1 MYVHC
6 NILYGCPLTY
16 EVFLRC
22 HYKYTAM
29 PCFSLQC
36 ALQKCTA
43 ITNALQCSAFHCYFH
58 YKNTLQY
65 KCNAMLCFSLHCTL
79 QQEKIHYNTN
89 AMFCVSLY
97 ITADAL
103 VYKSIINHWI
113 CFFIWSFTSF
123 NSFTPVHICR
133 KNQLIHTGIYPKKS
147 GTF

>member
-1 MYVHC
+1 M
-6 NILYGCPLTY
+6 
-16 EVFLRC
+16 RC
-22 HYKYTAM
+22 F
-29 PCFSLQC
+29 CG
-36 ALQKCTA
+36 A
-43 ITNALQCSAFHCYFH
+43 ITNTLQCSAFHCYFH

-79 QQEKIHYNTN
+79 QQEKIHCNTN

-103 VYKSIINHWI
+103 VYKSIVNHWL

-133 KNQLIHTGIYPKKS
+133 KNQLIHTGILSQKIWHFLDENKPFVQS
-147 GTF
+147 LLSIQDFSAVGPITAVL